1 MATRPSAGRSP
12 TGDREAEDGEDNNM
26 AVAGSV
32 SEELQDIELR
42 RDLRRKYR
50 ELREELADS
59 ADALGSVQE
68 AETFAEKHVKINT
81 LFKSVNNIRE
91 LGIDADTLNDLS
103 KGVRSQASKL
113 SDISAS
119 FNFRLFAESITT
131 KYTSEDTG
139 DYISWAKLGRDCG
152 GLFSASPLFRLV
164 LPRRK
169 PLMLS

>member
-1 MATRPSAGRSP
+1 MATRPSAGHSP
-12 TGDREAEDGEDNNM
+12 AAHRDAEDGDDNNM
-26 AVAGSV
+26 AVAGSA
-32 SEELQDIELR
+32 SEELQDIEHR

-113 SDISAS
+113 SDIP
-119 FNFRLFAESITT
+119 RVSISGCSRNLLQRNTQVRILETT
-131 KYTSEDTG
+131 SH
-139 DYISWAKLGRDCG
+139 GRN
-152 GLFSASPLFRLV
+152 
-164 LPRRK
+164 
-169 PLMLS
+169 